1 MEYDDGDDDYIGDD
15 SNDFDDDAIHNFQRV
30 NSRAKKLRKYS
41 EYSRSSK
48 KNNKEEN
55 YNSI

>member
-1 MEYDDGDDDYIGDD
+1 MEHDDDDYVDDD

-41 EYSRSSK
+41 EYSRSK
-48 KNNKEEN
+48 KNNSKEEN

>member
-1 MEYDDGDDDYIGDD
+1 MEYEDDDDYVDDD
-15 SNDFDDDAIHNFQRV
+15 SIDDDAIHNFQRV

-41 EYSRSSK
+41 EYSKSR
-48 KNNKEEN
+48 KNNKEES